1 MPRAGRFAV
10 ELQAETE
17 AREGVSVA
25 SVEWTS
31 VGGLHRSWRGVLG
44 AWQVRPENGRRRG
57 ALQREESAKTPFVAL
72 NPRVLAVV
80 LAVGVMYATVCIQ
93 LALG

>member
-10 ELQAETE
+10 ELQTETE

-44 AWQVRPENGRRRG
+44 AWQVRLEKGRRR
-57 ALQREESAKTPFVAL
+57 V
-72 NPRVLAVV
+72 PRLR
-80 LAVGVMYATVCIQ
+80 LW
-93 LALG
+93 L